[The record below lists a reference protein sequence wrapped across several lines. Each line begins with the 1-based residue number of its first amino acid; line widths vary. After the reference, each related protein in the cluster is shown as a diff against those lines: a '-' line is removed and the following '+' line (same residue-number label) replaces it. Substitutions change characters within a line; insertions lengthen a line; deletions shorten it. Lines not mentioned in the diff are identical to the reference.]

1 MGPMG
6 LIGPIG
12 LIPARRD
19 AVFQVPGTRFRVPGS
34 GFQVP
39 GSGFRVPGCPATG
52 YPASLK
58 LRRAAPATN
67 IRVTN
72 MKTSA
77 IIGLLASAALI
88 LAAWAVGQSAPAPAP
103 APVAATSSKPAP
115 KAAKPS
121 AAPAKPSGAPA
132 TPAKPSGA
140 ILPATRPAEKVIF
153 AVAFDNTTG
162 QDQYDPAAAGI
173 GDLIAVMLAQHDG
186 IRVVERQ
193 RLDALTA
200 EQARTLRGL
209 TGEKY
214 AVAAGK
220 LFRADTVVTGSLYLV
235 QGKLTVTAKAMDIAT
250 ERVAAAGQLA
260 TRPEYLVEDALQL
273 SRNLAKQMSMP
284 LPTIDPAKID
294 KMPIASLHFGQAL
307 SSYYSGN
314 LNAAIMGFMRTLD
327 LNPDFSETL
336 FWSGLCYSRLNEP
349 EHAAIDLADF
359 LKREPNSIHAEFA
372 KQLLADAREKEK
384 NSTVERLTPADLM
397 PKTKPAATQPAA
409 RGMGV
414 SPAKPAAQPE

>member
-1 MGPMG
+1 M
-6 LIGPIG
+6 
-12 LIPARRD
+12 
-19 AVFQVPGTRFRVPGS
+19 
-34 GFQVP
+34 
-39 GSGFRVPGCPATG
+39 
-52 YPASLK
+52 
-58 LRRAAPATN
+58 
-67 IRVTN
+67 N

-77 IIGLLASAALI
+77 IIGMLASMALV
-88 LAAWAVGQSAPAPAP
+88 LATLAVGQSPPPPAAAPVVAPSPKPAPAP
-103 APVAATSSKPAP
+103 ASGAAAQTGALAKPAGL
-115 KAAKPS
+115 K
-121 AAPAKPSGAPA
+121 
-132 TPAKPSGA
+132 
-140 ILPATRPAEKVIF
+140 LPATRPAEKVIF

-200 EQARTLRGL
+200 EQARSLRGL

-220 LFRADTVVTGSLYLV
+220 LFHADTVVTGSLYLV

-284 LPTIDPAKID
+284 LPAIDPAKID

-336 FWSGLCYSRLNEP
+336 FWSGLCYSRLEEP

-397 PKTKPAATQPAA
+397 PKTQPAATQPAA
-409 RGMGV
+409 RSIGV
-414 SPAKPAAQPE
+414 SPVKPATQPE

>member
-1 MGPMG
+1 
-6 LIGPIG
+6 
-12 LIPARRD
+12 
-19 AVFQVPGTRFRVPGS
+19 
-34 GFQVP
+34 
-39 GSGFRVPGCPATG
+39 
-52 YPASLK
+52 
-58 LRRAAPATN
+58 
-67 IRVTN
+67 
-72 MKTSA
+72 MKPSA

-88 LAAWAVGQSAPAPAP
+88 LAAWTVGQSAPAPAA
-103 APVAATSSKPAP
+103 APPVKPAP
-115 KAAKPS
+115 ASAPSPKPAPAAAKPS
-121 AAPAKPSGAPA
+121 GAPAKPSGAL
-132 TPAKPSGA
+132 
-140 ILPATRPAEKVIF
+140 LPATRPAEKVIF
-153 AVAFDNTTG
+153 AVAFDNATG
-162 QDQYDPAAAGI
+162 QDQYDPAGAGI

-200 EQARTLRGL
+200 EQARSLRGL

-220 LFRADTVVTGSLYLV
+220 LFRADTVITGSLYLV
-235 QGKLTVTAKAMDIAT
+235 QGKLTVTAKAVDIAT

-284 LPTIDPAKID
+284 LPAIDPAKID

-307 SSYYSGN
+307 SNYYSGN

-349 EHAAIDLADF
+349 EHAVIDLADF
-359 LKREPNSIHAEFA
+359 LKREPNSIHAGFA
-372 KQLLADAREKEK
+372 KQILADAREKEK
-384 NSTVERLTPADLM
+384 HSTVERLTPADLM
-397 PKTKPAATQPAA
+397 PKTRPASQPAT
-409 RGMGV
+409 
-414 SPAKPAAQPE
+414 SAAGQPR

>member
-1 MGPMG
+1 
-6 LIGPIG
+6 
-12 LIPARRD
+12 
-19 AVFQVPGTRFRVPGS
+19 
-34 GFQVP
+34 
-39 GSGFRVPGCPATG
+39 
-52 YPASLK
+52 
-58 LRRAAPATN
+58 
-67 IRVTN
+67 
-72 MKTSA
+72 
-77 IIGLLASAALI
+77 
-88 LAAWAVGQSAPAPAP
+88 
-103 APVAATSSKPAP
+103 
-115 KAAKPS
+115 
-121 AAPAKPSGAPA
+121 
-132 TPAKPSGA
+132 
-140 ILPATRPAEKVIF
+140 
-153 AVAFDNTTG
+153 
-162 QDQYDPAAAGI
+162 
-173 GDLIAVMLAQHDG
+173 MLAQHDG

-200 EQARTLRGL
+200 EQARSLRGL

-284 LPTIDPAKID
+284 LPTIDPGKID

-336 FWSGLCYSRLNEP
+336 FWSGLCYSRLEEP

-372 KQLLADAREKEK
+372 KKLLADAREKEK

-397 PKTKPAATQPAA
+397 PKGGPTTLPAPKPDSDIPNASQRP
-409 RGMGV
+409 
-414 SPAKPAAQPE
+414 K

>member
-1 MGPMG
+1 
-6 LIGPIG
+6 
-12 LIPARRD
+12 
-19 AVFQVPGTRFRVPGS
+19 V
-34 GFQVP
+34 
-39 GSGFRVPGCPATG
+39 
-52 YPASLK
+52 ASL
-58 LRRAAPATN
+58 ATN
-67 IRVTN
+67 IKVII

-88 LAAWAVGQSAPAPAP
+88 LAAWTVGQSAS
-103 APVAATSSKPAP
+103 APVAAPPVKPAP
-115 KAAKPS
+115 ASAPSPKPAPAA
-121 AAPAKPSGAPA
+121 AKPSGAPA
-132 TPAKPSGA
+132 QPSGA
-140 ILPATRPAEKVIF
+140 LLPATRPAEKVIF
-153 AVAFDNTTG
+153 AVAFDNATG
-162 QDQYDPAAAGI
+162 QDQYDPAGAGI

-193 RLDALTA
+193 RLDALTD
-200 EQARTLRGL
+200 EQARSLRGL

-235 QGKLTVTAKAMDIAT
+235 QGKLTVTAKAVDIAT

-284 LPTIDPAKID
+284 LPEIDPAKID

-336 FWSGLCYSRLNEP
+336 FWSGLCYSRLGEP

-359 LKREPNSIHAEFA
+359 LKREPNSPHADFA
-372 KQLLADAREKEK
+372 KQILADAREKEK

-397 PKTKPAATQPAA
+397 PKTKPATQPA
-409 RGMGV
+409 
-414 SPAKPAAQPE
+414 PAGAAAVAKHPTTQPK

>member
-1 MGPMG
+1 MKPS
-6 LIGPIG
+6 
-12 LIPARRD
+12 
-19 AVFQVPGTRFRVPGS
+19 AVLALV
-34 GFQVP
+34 
-39 GSGFRVPGCPATG
+39 
-52 YPASLK
+52 
-58 LRRAAPATN
+58 
-67 IRVTN
+67 
-72 MKTSA
+72 
-77 IIGLLASAALI
+77 ASAALI
-88 LAAWAVGQSAPAPAP
+88 LAAWAVGQSAPAAAAAAAP
-103 APVAATSSKPAP
+103 AATPSSKPAP
-115 KAAKPS
+115 AAAP
-121 AAPAKPSGAPA
+121 AAGTPAKPAKPSR
-132 TPAKPSGA
+132 A
-140 ILPATRPAEKVIF
+140 ILPATRLAEKVIF
-153 AVAFDNTTG
+153 AVAFDNATG

-200 EQARTLRGL
+200 EQARSLRGL

-220 LFRADTVVTGSLYLV
+220 LFHADTVVTGSLYLV

-284 LPTIDPAKID
+284 LPAIDPAKID

-397 PKTKPAATQPAA
+397 KNAPTTQPAATQPAA
-409 RGMGV
+409 GGMGV
-414 SPAKPAAQPE
+414 SPMSLTGVSPVKPAAQPE